1 MKHIIRIT
9 ETLTRDI
16 VVNADSAQE
25 ALESVLASYDDC
37 NIVLSSEDWTDTTID
52 IVKS

>member
-16 VVNADSAQE
+16 VVIADSAQD
-25 ALESVLASYDDC
+25 ALESVIASYDDC
-37 NIVLSSEDWTDTTID
+37 NIILSGEDWKDTTID